1 MVLSSFLTKQETWP
15 QGLTIVGNGAG
26 TIGNSGLFEPN
37 IQVLPL
43 YWNTPAFPPPYTFNL
58 FPTSLS
64 TCTSNAHVLCHLEF
78 LWLASFLDL
87 MPSLGANKSLG
98 ITESGASGTC
108 TEFLASSTTSELE
121 WNITLQN
128 MGSGI
133 PTQPAEGLDNTLWK
147 YERISFPWGQFCPKE
162 NQKWNES
169 KQRTSLLWV
178 FF

>member
-1 MVLSSFLTKQETWP
+1 
-15 QGLTIVGNGAG
+15 
-26 TIGNSGLFEPN
+26 
-37 IQVLPL
+37 
-43 YWNTPAFPPPYTFNL
+43 
-58 FPTSLS
+58 
-64 TCTSNAHVLCHLEF
+64 
-78 LWLASFLDL
+78 
-87 MPSLGANKSLG
+87 MPSLGANKALG

-133 PTQPAEGLDNTLWK
+133 PTQPAESLDNTLWK

-178 FF
+178 FFKINLLNTDSPEAFHILSGSLAGLPVFLHRSS